1 MLKESISILMVGSD
15 KAELERQRSNVAA
28 LLEKEVTS
36 LLLED
41 SLQSLPF
48 SQKNHPDILIFLL
61 NKTNAEVLNHLASLP
76 KAVRPALL
84 IISMVDDNNL
94 MRLAMQAGAR
104 DFFTVPVDERE
115 FHKALSRIVADCQYV
130 GDGSPGVLTTVIN
143 AKGGSGGSLIAC
155 NLAHIATV
163 ASNAKVVLI
172 DMDLQFGTQSLL
184 LDLRPEHSMVEALNE
199 IGVLDA
205 TALDAHMA
213 KHRSNLRLLSVF
225 DENIVLPGDISV
237 ESVNQLLAI
246 TLNNYDRIFVDLP
259 RLIDPV
265 SAAILDKSDQIIIVV
280 QQTLSHM
287 RDAKRLIKILKNEL
301 SVPDKNILVLVNRY
315 NPNSSLQLKDI
326 QATLD
331 ELNIVMIPNDYER
344 VASATNLGVP
354 LFEYARSAPIT
365 QAMLELAEVL
375 EVKVHPSFK
384 KISFFKSLFTS
395 SVNK

>member
-1 MLKESISILMVGSD
+1 MLKESISILIIGCDS
-15 KAELERQRSNVAA
+15 KELERQRVAIAA
-28 LLEKEVTS
+28 LLDKAVVS
-36 LLLED
+36 LLID
-41 SLQSLPF
+41 KSHQSLPL

-61 NKTNAEVLNHLASLP
+61 DKNNTAILNYLATLP

-84 IISMVDDNNL
+84 VISTTPDNNL

-104 DFFTVPVDERE
+104 DFFTAPVDDRE
-115 FHKALSRIVADCQYV
+115 LHKALTRLLADCQYV
-130 GDGSPGVLTTVIN
+130 GDSSPGVLTTVVN

-155 NLAHIATV
+155 NLAHITAV
-163 ASNAKVVLI
+163 ASDAKVVLV

-184 LDLRPEHSMVEALNE
+184 LDLRTEHTMIEALGQIE
-199 IGVLDA
+199 DLDFM
-205 TALDAHMA
+205 ALDGYTA
-213 KHRSNLRLLSVF
+213 KHRSNLRLLSVL
-225 DENIVLPGDISV
+225 DENIVLPGEISV
-237 ESVNQLLAI
+237 ESINQLLAM
-246 TLNNYDRIFVDLP
+246 TLNNYDRVFIDLP

-287 RDAKRLIKILKNEL
+287 RDAKRLIKILKTEL
-301 SVPDKNILVLVNRY
+301 NVTDKNILILVNRY

-326 QATLD
+326 QSTLD

-354 LFEYARSAPIT
+354 LFDYARNAPIT
-365 QAMLELAEVL
+365 QAILELAEIL
-375 EVKVHPSFK
+375 DVKIHPSFK

-395 SVNK
+395 SPK